1 MDVQSAV
8 RTGALFGISQNNIRV
23 TLNRLVASNLLNK
36 AQRGCYTLGA
46 EGVAF
51 AQQVNHWRE
60 AESLLCSWQ
69 CDTSVV

>member
-51 AQQVNHWRE
+51 AQLTIGYRDLAW
-60 AESLLCSWQ
+60 
-69 CDTSVV
+69 

>member
-46 EGVAF
+46 ES
-51 AQQVNHWRE
+51 
-60 AESLLCSWQ
+60 ESLARSRVFTLPMAGRLGVCEYQ
-69 CDTSVV
+69 